1 MLIFALSMA
10 MIVTLATAT
19 AVTIHNETQNTR
31 VKATVRANRTM
42 R

>member
-19 AVTIHNETQNTR
+19 AVTIHNETQSVR
-31 VKATVRANRTM
+31 VKAAVRATRTM